1 MDVRATTANPSE
13 TDADTIAVG
22 VFEDEGIPHDLPD
35 GALTALLDAGEARR
49 AFKHLALLHAGDRRR
64 YLLVGL
70 GERPAFDGERARIAA
85 AVVEGRARELGSAT
99 LCWEV
104 PHHVGSDVVRG
115 LVEGTMLHAYRFDRY
130 KPTTSASARRVE
142 QLLISAHHDVSDDVS
157 YAATVTRFTNR
168 ARDLAN
174 TPANDLTPSALAEYA
189 ADIEGVEVTVLDAEG
204 IKSLGMGAFL
214 AVARGSVVP
223 PRLIRID
230 YDGTG
235 AGAGSSGAAPPS
247 VTLIGKAITFDAGGL
262 ALKPAATMHEMKF
275 DMAGGAAV
283 LEAMAA
289 IAALRLPVRVTALIG
304 AAENLPSATAVKPGD
319 IITARDGTTIEVNNP
334 DAEGRLVLGDLIS
347 YAISEGAERLIDVAT
362 LTGAVVTALG
372 SFHAGL
378 FANDDAFASH
388 LLAAAAG
395 SGEPLWRLPLH
406 PDYAR
411 LVSGRYAQLTN
422 RPERREAMAVTAA
435 EFLHHFAGKTP
446 WAHLD
451 IAGTAWDVPRPYYV
465 GKGATG
471 FGVRLLVELV
481 QNLAAPP
488 GDS

>member
-1 MDVRATTANPSE
+1 MDVRATTSSPSD

-22 VFEDEGIPHDLPD
+22 VFEDEGVAHDLPD
-35 GALTALLDAGEARR
+35 GGLTALLDAGEARR
-49 AFKHLALLHAGDRRR
+49 SFKHLALVHADRRR
-64 YLLVGL
+64 WLLVGL
-70 GERPAFDGERARIAA
+70 GERAAFDGERARIAA
-85 AVVEGRARELGSAT
+85 AVVEGRARELGTGT

-115 LVEGTMLHAYRFDRY
+115 LVEGTLLHAYRFDRY
-130 KPTTSASARRVE
+130 KPKRSQRAVAR
-142 QLLISAHHDVSDDVS
+142 LLISAHHDVSDDVS
-157 YAATVTRFTNR
+157 DAATVTRFANR

-174 TPANDLTPSALAEYA
+174 TPANDLTPPALADYA
-189 ADIEGVEVTVLDAEG
+189 AEMQGVAVTVLDAEG
-204 IKSLGMGAFL
+204 IEALGMGAFL

-235 AGAGSSGAAPPS
+235 SGASSSPS
-247 VTLIGKAITFDAGGL
+247 VALIGKAITFDAGGL
-262 ALKPAATMHEMKF
+262 ALKPALTMHEMKF

-283 LEAMAA
+283 IEAMAA
-289 IAALRLPVRVTALIG
+289 VAALRLPVRVLALIG
-304 AAENLPSATAVKPGD
+304 AAENLPSGTAVKPGD
-319 IITARDGTTIEVNNP
+319 IVTARDGTTIEVNNP
-334 DAEGRLVLGDLIS
+334 DAEGRLVLGDLIA
-347 YAISEGAERLIDVAT
+347 YAIAEGVERIVDVAT

-378 FANDDAFASH
+378 FVNDDAFASQ
-388 LLAAAAG
+388 LLAASIA

-406 PDYAR
+406 PEYAK

-422 RPERREAMAVTAA
+422 RPERREAMAITAA

-451 IAGTAWDVPRPYYV
+451 IAGTAYDVPRPYYV

-481 QNLAAPP
+481 RSLSAEPDD
-488 GDS
+488 G

>member
-1 MDVRATTANPSE
+1 MDVRATTSNPPD

-22 VFEDEGIPHDLPD
+22 VFEDEGVAHDLPH
-35 GALTALLDAGEARR
+35 GALTALLDTGEARR
-49 AFKHLALLHAGDRRR
+49 SSGHLALVHADGHRR

-70 GERPAFDGERARIAA
+70 GERAAFDGERARVAA
-85 AVVEGRARELGSAT
+85 AVVEGRARELGSST

-115 LVEGTMLHAYRFDRY
+115 LVEGTLLHAYRFDRY

-142 QLLISAHHDVSDDVS
+142 HLLISAHHDVSDDVS
-157 YAATVTRFTNR
+157 YAATVTRFANR

-174 TPANDLTPSALAEYA
+174 TPANDLTPPALAEYA
-189 ADIEGVEVTVLDAEG
+189 AAIDGVDVTVLDAEG
-204 IKSLGMGAFL
+204 IEALGMGAFL

-235 AGAGSSGAAPPS
+235 SGSGSSGASSPS
-247 VTLIGKAITFDAGGL
+247 VALIGKAITFDAGGL

-289 IAALRLPVRVTALIG
+289 VAALRLPVQVTALIG
-304 AAENLPSATAVKPGD
+304 AAENLPSGTAVKPGD
-319 IITARDGTTIEVNNP
+319 IVTARDGTTIEVNNP
-334 DAEGRLVLGDLIS
+334 DAEGRLVLGDLMS

-372 SFHAGL
+372 SLHAGL
-378 FANDDAFASH
+378 FTNDDAFAAQ
-388 LLAAAAG
+388 LLAAAAA

-406 PDYAR
+406 PEYAEAR
-411 LVSGRYAQLTN
+411 LWPLRPAHEPPRATRGDGDHGRRVPAPLRRQDAVGPPRHRRHRLRRPPAVLTSARAPPDTACGSSSSSSGAS
-422 RPERREAMAVTAA
+422 A
-435 EFLHHFAGKTP
+435 
-446 WAHLD
+446 
-451 IAGTAWDVPRPYYV
+451 PRPD
-465 GKGATG
+465 A
-471 FGVRLLVELV
+471 
-481 QNLAAPP
+481 
-488 GDS
+488 